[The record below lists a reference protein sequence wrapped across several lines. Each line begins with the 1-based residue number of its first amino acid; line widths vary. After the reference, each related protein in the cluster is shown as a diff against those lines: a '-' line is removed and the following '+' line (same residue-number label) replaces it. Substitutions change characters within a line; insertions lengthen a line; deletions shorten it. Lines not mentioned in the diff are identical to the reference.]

1 MKMTFKK
8 TFIFMTVLM
17 LSAVSCSEVKQS
29 ESITSNSE
37 NTTVSSPSDEKG
49 EIELTYAYYNELGNE
64 FNKMVK
70 TFNEEENGCKIVLKD
85 YSDMLVYE
93 NPEFKAGITKESYA
107 ALKVEMYQDIIKGEI
122 DIVDSS
128 IIGEP
133 STFEILKNQGAFADL
148 YQFMENDPDVNRSI
162 LNETVLKLNEI
173 DGKLYN
179 MPTYFGINTMIGET
193 QYVGTKENWT
203 FEDLKNCWEQ
213 MPEGATIGGHKTKE
227 YVYMVLLR
235 NMLHEFVDYKN
246 GTASFDSPK
255 FREMLQFCNDN
266 FATLDYGWGSVPID
280 FNSPMLINDFPI
292 HGIMKYY
299 EYTKGENTLVGYPS
313 NDGRGAFI
321 EQDINYNFAINAG
334 ISAEKQECA
343 WQFIRRFY
351 DYDYQLDQYNPKFD
365 DGKGGFFYQEEVG
378 IPINNKA
385 FEEGAK
391 QIINGEIYS
400 AVITQQGVEVN
411 NGLPTQE
418 DYEGLVEYIKTVNM
432 VETRIHDDLWQII
445 QDEIY
450 SYFAGGQDIDTTI
463 DHIQNRASIMVSEK
477 A

>member
-1 MKMTFKK
+1 M
-8 TFIFMTVLM
+8 
-17 LSAVSCSEVKQS
+17 
-29 ESITSNSE
+29 
-37 NTTVSSPSDEKG
+37 
-49 EIELTYAYYNELGNE
+49 
-64 FNKMVK
+64 
-70 TFNEEENGCKIVLKD
+70 
-85 YSDMLVYE
+85 
-93 NPEFKAGITKESYA
+93 
-107 ALKVEMYQDIIKGEI
+107 
-122 DIVDSS
+122 
-128 IIGEP
+128 
-133 STFEILKNQGAFADL
+133 

-173 DGKLYN
+173 DGKLYS

-193 QYVGTKENWT
+193 QYVGTEENWT
-203 FEDLKNCWEQ
+203 FEELKNCWEQ
-213 MPEGATIGGHKTKE
+213 MPEGATIGGHKTKD

-255 FREMLQFCNDN
+255 FREILQFCNDN

-313 NDGRGAFI
+313 NDGRGAYI
-321 EQDINYNFAINAG
+321 EQHINYNFAINAG

-385 FEEGAK
+385 FEEGAR